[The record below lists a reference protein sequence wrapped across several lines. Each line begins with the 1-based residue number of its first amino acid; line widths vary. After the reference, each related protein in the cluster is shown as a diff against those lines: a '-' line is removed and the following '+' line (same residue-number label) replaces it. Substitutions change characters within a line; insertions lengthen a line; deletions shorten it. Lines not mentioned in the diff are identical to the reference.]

1 MICLMTA
8 SKQTVAI
15 NSGLEAKFLSFCN
28 PNLFVCLVN
37 GVLKIRKI
45 SWNDVNTL

>member
-28 PNLFVCLVN
+28 PNLFVCLFGEWSVEDQKN
-37 GVLKIRKI
+37 IME
-45 SWNDVNTL
+45 